1 MNFFLNLRYFIFI
14 ILLSSCGP
22 NVEKVESIISMDQ
35 EQEMI
40 ESYRAGVDALEKGD
54 SFFAATKFLEAEL
67 LYPQSEW
74 ASRSA
79 LMAAYSYYQ
88 QDYYSKTLDTLN
100 RFLKT
105 YPNHKDIAYAHYL
118 MAITYYEIIQDEKK
132 DLKPL
137 LLSRDKFEYIIKNY
151 PKTEF
156 ALDANFKID
165 LIDEVLASKEMYIAR
180 HYQKKKKWV
189 ASIRRYQNVIEKYE
203 TSIFI
208 EEALHRLVEI
218 NYTLGLEDQAKK
230 YASLLG
236 YNYLSSEWYKK
247 SYKILDKN
255 YEAPKIVKEKSRIKR
270 IFKKLFN

>member
-1 MNFFLNLRYFIFI
+1 MNFFSNLRYLVFI
-14 ILLSSCGP
+14 ILLSSCAP
-22 NVEKVESIISMDQ
+22 NVEKVERIVSVDQ

-40 ESYRAGVDALEKGD
+40 ESYKAGVVALKEGD
-54 SFFAATKFLEAEL
+54 NFYAATKFLEAEL

-74 ASRSA
+74 APKSA

-105 YPNHKDIAYAHYL
+105 YPNDKDIVYAHYL

-137 LLSRDKFEYIIKNY
+137 ILSRSKFEYIIENY
-151 PKTEF
+151 PNTEF

-165 LIDEVLASKEMYIAR
+165 LINEVLASKEIYIAR

-189 ASIRRYQNVIEKYE
+189 ASIRRYQNVIENYE

-218 NYTLGLEDQAKK
+218 NYKIGLEDQAKK

-247 SYKILDKN
+247 SYQILDKD
-255 YEAPKIVKEKSRIKR
+255 YKPPKIVKEKSRIKR
-270 IFKKLFN
+270 LFKKLFN

>member
-1 MNFFLNLRYFIFI
+1 MKLSLKLNLFFLIF
-14 ILLSSCGP
+14 LLSSCAP
-22 NVEKVESIISMDQ
+22 NAEKVEKVIGLDQ

-40 ESYRAGVDALEKGD
+40 EAYRSGVIALNKGD

-74 ASRSA
+74 AAKSA

-88 QDYYSKTLDTLN
+88 QDYYTKTLDTLN
-100 RFLKT
+100 RFFKT
-105 YPNHKDIAYAHYL
+105 YPNDKDIAYAHYL

-137 LLSRDKFEYIIKNY
+137 LLSRDRFKYIIKNY
-151 PKTEF
+151 PKTDF
-156 ALDANFKID
+156 ALDASFKID

-230 YASLLG
+230 YATLLG
-236 YNYLSSEWYKK
+236 YNYLSSEWYER
-247 SYKILDKN
+247 SYQILDKN
-255 YEAPKIVKEKSRIKR
+255 YEAPKIVKEKSRIKKL
-270 IFKKLFN
+270 FKKLFN

>member
-1 MNFFLNLRYFIFI
+1 MNFYSKFKFFILVF
-14 ILLSSCGP
+14 LLSSCAP
-22 NVEKVESIISMDQ
+22 SVEKEKKIVYLDQ

-40 ESYRAGVDALEKGD
+40 EAYKSGVIALNNGD

-74 ASRSA
+74 ASKSA
-79 LMAAYSYYQ
+79 LMAAYSFYQ
-88 QDYYSKTLDTLN
+88 QDFYTKTLDTLN
-100 RFLKT
+100 RFIKT
-105 YPNHKDIAYAHYL
+105 YPKDKNIAYAHYL
-118 MAITYYEIIQDEKK
+118 MAITYYEIIQDETK

-137 LLSRDKFEYIIKNY
+137 LLSKRKFEFIIKNY
-151 PKTEF
+151 PTTEF
-156 ALDANFKID
+156 ALDAKFKID
-165 LIDEVLASKEMYIAR
+165 LINEVLASKEMYIAR

-236 YNYLSSEWYKK
+236 YNYLSSEWYER
-247 SYKILDKN
+247 SYEILNKN
-255 YEAPKIVKEKSRIKR
+255 YEAPKIVKEKSRIKKL
-270 IFKKLFN
+270 FKKLFD

>member
-1 MNFFLNLRYFIFI
+1 MNVYSKFKIIIFI
-14 ILLSSCGP
+14 LLISSCAP
-22 NVEKVESIISMDQ
+22 KVDKVENIVSIDQ

-40 ESYRAGVDALEKGD
+40 EAYKAGMIALNNGD
-54 SFFAATKFLEAEL
+54 YFFAATKFLDAEL

-74 ASRSA
+74 ASKSA

-88 QDYYSKTLDTLN
+88 QDFYTKTLDTLN

-105 YPNHKDIAYAHYL
+105 YPNDKSTAYAHYL

-137 LLSRDKFEYIIKNY
+137 ILSKNKFEYILTNY
-151 PKTEF
+151 PTTEF
-156 ALDANFKID
+156 GLDAKFKID
-165 LIDEVLASKEMYIAR
+165 LINEVLASKEIYIAR

-236 YNYLSSEWYKK
+236 YNYQSSKWYEK
-247 SYKILDKN
+247 SYQILNRN

-270 IFKKLFN
+270 LFKKLFN